1 MIVEE
6 QGWGERCGVSVL
18 GGEEGGLG
26 ASVCVLCLVI
36 DSLVDFGAGA
46 SPGVEVTVS
55 PSVLAHAAG
64 WSIPLY
70 VCGCGGEIACRRR

>member
-18 GGEEGGLG
+18 GGEEGGVG
-26 ASVCVLCLVI
+26 VRVVPVI
-36 DSLVDFGAGA
+36 DSLVDFGVLELL
-46 SPGVEVTVS
+46 PGWRCVP